1 MLKQFAVAVFLAAAG
16 LAAAPILAADLP
28 THPFIHVTASAEF
41 YVMPDLGEIDI
52 DIVSLEPNPDAAWK
66 EVNDGL
72 EAVRALMVQHG
83 VAPDD
88 VLVQDIVRR
97 PRKVEVLPEGQ
108 PVPMDTRVAIHM
120 TVRDLAQW
128 TPLLRSLLVMKN
140 IESLA
145 VTFNRSDRARIEDD
159 LLAEA
164 LAKAKLKAQNIAQ
177 GVGAKLGPATG
188 VSIAPLRNLSNA
200 MGMASDPYA
209 RNIGERRAAA
219 KGSEMALVA
228 AMRLAQ
234 QADVIYRIGAAG
246 ARQGPAVGK

>member
-1 MLKQFAVAVFLAAAG
+1 MLKQFAVAVFLAASG

-28 THPFIHVTASAEF
+28 THPFIHVNGSAEF

-52 DIVSLEPNPDAAWK
+52 DIASLEPNPDAAWK

-97 PRKVEVLPEGQ
+97 PRKIEVLPEGQ
-108 PVPMDTRVAIHM
+108 PLPMDTRVAIHM

-145 VTFNRSDRARIEDD
+145 VTFNRSDRNEIEDD
-159 LLAEA
+159 LLDEA
-164 LAKAKLKAQNIAQ
+164 LGKAKLKAQKIAK
-177 GVGAKLGPATG
+177 GVGARLGAATG
-188 VSIAPLRNLSNA
+188 VSVQPLKNLSNA
-200 MGMASDPYA
+200 MGMASDPFA
-209 RNIGERRAAA
+209 RNVGERRASP
-219 KGSEMALVA
+219 KGSEMALVQ
-228 AMRLAQ
+228 AMRLGQ
-234 QADVIYRIGAAG
+234 QVDVIYRIGTPG
-246 ARQGPAVGK
+246 R